1 MNWEVILWTCITVGV
16 LLAVCGIV
24 IMIISATNMK
34 KRRKEIGEVHT
45 TLRVG
50 NKILFAGGLYG
61 RVVKISN
68 DETIVHLRG
77 CFLPVRINYIPGSV
91 SVYDPLPSYPVG

>member
-16 LLAVCGIV
+16 LLAVSGIV
-24 IMIISATNMK
+24 IMIISARNMK

-61 RVVKISN
+61 RVVKIYN
-68 DETIVHLRG
+68 DETIDVEISKGVIVKASRYS
-77 CFLPVRINYIPGSV
+77 IQSIESK
-91 SVYDPLPSYPVG
+91 